1 MSVPAETRAPEPV
14 GVTTSATV
22 RPTGPANRSA
32 DGPPYYFEDFV
43 PGRVFRHHWGRTV
56 TDADSLL
63 FATQTHLYQPRSLNA
78 DYARHNGTGGLPLAE
93 LLVFSI
99 VLGLSVEDLSESGGA
114 FLGADDI
121 SFPSPANPGDTL
133 YAASVVDERRE
144 SGSRPGW
151 GVVRWTTVGVNQDG
165 HAVVRYSRSSLVRF
179 RPETADDSDP
189 KVEAA
194 TASDPSSPDQ
204 STQPEESTA

>member
-1 MSVPAETRAPEPV
+1 MNDSVETRAPA
-14 GVTTSATV
+14 GVFATTTGSA
-22 RPTGPANRSA
+22 GPATSTVPGTDRA
-32 DGPPYYFEDFV
+32 PYYFEDFV

-56 TDADSLL
+56 TNADSLS
-63 FATQTHLYQPRSLNA
+63 FATQTHLYQPRSLNT
-78 DYARHNGTGGLPLAE
+78 DYARHNGADGLALAE

-121 SFPSPANPGDTL
+121 VFPSPANPGDTL

-179 RPETADDSDP
+179 RPEPDDN
-189 KVEAA
+189 
-194 TASDPSSPDQ
+194 
-204 STQPEESTA
+204 ESTDNTGSALDASSSEQAAPSEEPTS